1 MESKLYKI
9 PTISYTIGKKR
20 GLIID
25 SLNDIYYI
33 VPNDLIKFIRRYN
46 SWEMSKIKERER
58 ENLEVVDE
66 YVSFLTKIKS
76 ILWLQ
81 PKHFDRFVKN
91 YNYESNIPNKI
102 TNAIVDFNEVSIHS
116 IQKVLNL
123 LNDLNIIY
131 VQFRIFKLELNN
143 EITSYLINHIE
154 NSSIWHVE
162 ILVSKKCATIV
173 SLMALSSSKRVS
185 YIITDY
191 ETKKYLP
198 KLNLSKCSIESEKSC
213 GNICTRQ
220 FNTSYRFLA
229 ESKSFNTCLN
239 RKISIDSEGNIKNCP
254 SMAKAYGNINDPD
267 LNIEKIVNSEE
278 FQAVWH
284 INKDKINVCKDC
296 EFRHVC
302 TDCRAYIENP
312 EDILSKPLKCGYNP
326 YTCEWEEWSTHPMKQ
341 KAIDYY
347 GMRTI
352 VELT

>member
-1 MESKLYKI
+1 MELKLYRI
-9 PTISYTIGKKR
+9 PTISATIGKRR

-25 SLNDIYYI
+25 SLNDVYYI

-46 SWEMSKIKERER
+46 SWEMSKIKEKEI

-66 YVSFLTKIKS
+66 YISFLTKINS

-81 PKHFDRFVKN
+81 PEQFDRFVKN
-91 YNYESNIPNKI
+91 YNFESNIPNKI
-102 TNAIVDFNEVSIHS
+102 TNAIVDFNDESI
-116 IQKVLNL
+116 INIEKIFTL
-123 LNDLNIIY
+123 LKDLNVIH

-143 EITSYLINHIE
+143 EITSCLISHIE

-162 ILVSKKCATIV
+162 ILVSKKCATDD
-173 SLMALSSSKRVS
+173 SLTLLSASKRVS

-191 ETKKYLP
+191 ETKSYLP

-213 GNICTRQ
+213 GNICTKQ

-239 RKISIDSEGNIKNCP
+239 RKLSIDAKGNIKNCP
-254 SMAKAYGNINDPD
+254 SMTKSFGNINDPNLD
-267 LNIEKIVNSEE
+267 IKALLDSDE

-284 INKDKINVCKDC
+284 INKDKIHVCKDC

-302 TDCRAYIENP
+302 TDCRAYL
-312 EDILSKPLKCGYNP
+312 EDPDDLLSKPLKCGYNP

-347 GMRTI
+347 GMRDI
-352 VELT
+352 INS